1 MCSQI
6 CMLVESPVGEC
17 NSRPYEIS
25 ELRIS
30 MDFMD
35 VFILFWQDKDKSRG
49 YFCKTSCEAGWCSQH
64 LQPACKTSPWPPTPR
79 SMRKFSKAEVRGR
92 KAVPRPSWQKESAQT
107 TSLMKRY
114 SDATCGQIFEDKTQN
129 LSKWLIWNCH
139 LSVEYMILCKRYTY
153 IPAILYTS
161 QVSFYGAS
169 QLDLFSH
176 VTLAL
181 LTGLLNAWFYARSGP
196 PGHDM
201 HDTYFV
207 RSQFIFCMHGI
218 PSRYPRS

>member
-17 NSRPYEIS
+17 NSRPAYEIS

-139 LSVEYMILCKRYTY
+139 LSVEYMILTCVQEIHLHSGHFVHITGFF
-153 IPAILYTS
+153 LWS
-161 QVSFYGAS
+161 QP
-169 QLDLFSH
+169 
-176 VTLAL
+176 
-181 LTGLLNAWFYARSGP
+181 ARSFFACH
-196 PGHDM
+196 PGIADW
-201 HDTYFV
+201 FV
-207 RSQFIFCMHGI
+207 ERVILCKEWSSRAWYAGYLFC
-218 PSRYPRS
+218 

>member
-1 MCSQI
+1 MRF
-6 CMLVESPVGEC
+6 P
-17 NSRPYEIS
+17 NSGFQWIS
-25 ELRIS
+25 WMFSSSFDRT
-30 MDFMD
+30 
-35 VFILFWQDKDKSRG
+35 
-49 YFCKTSCEAGWCSQH
+49 KTNLEV
-64 LQPACKTSPWPPTPR
+64 TSAR
-79 SMRKFSKAEVRGR
+79 QAARQGD
-92 KAVPRPSWQKESAQT
+92 AVNTFNQLAKRAHGSAQT

-169 QLDLFSH
+169 QLDVFSH